1 MQILIEAKKVNDPLR
16 IEHSSQLFRYF
27 AVTNARVAV
36 LTNGEVYEFYTD
48 LDAPN
53 KMDDKPLSR
62 PRPRCRRPDAPA
74 RTGQAGQGVLR
85 PRLGDQCR

>member
-1 MQILIEAKKVNDPLR
+1 MLIEAKKVNDPLR
-16 IEHSSQLFRYF
+16 IEHASQLFRYF

-53 KMDDKPLSR
+53 RMDDKPFLVLDLAAST
-62 PRPRCRRPDAPA
+62 RRSCPSWPSSPGSPS
-74 RTGQAGQGVLR
+74 TST
-85 PRLGDQCR
+85 P